1 MNKIIVLVSYK
12 LALEAL
18 ESHTQVF
25 TVWLYC
31 ANTVVISPS
40 LSPSLSL
47 STLVPLPSLSPS
59 LSFSFSLLFLLPSL
73 SLPSPP
79 LSPSPSP
86 SLPLP
91 DPSSSLPPGLE
102 ATSWLAYSENSS
114 RSKTSASATTS
125 ARQPPSK
132 TIRQPFS
139 FSTASRAT
147 RSRGCESHSI
157 CQRAGES

>member
-59 LSFSFSLLFLLPSL
+59 LSFSFSLLFPLPSL
-73 SLPSPP
+73 SL
-79 LSPSPSP
+79 
-86 SLPLP
+86 
-91 DPSSSLPPGLE
+91 PSSSLPPGLE
-102 ATSWLAYSENSS
+102 ATSWRAYSENSS

-132 TIRQPFS
+132 TTRQPFS
-139 FSTASRAT
+139 SSMASRAT
-147 RSRGCESHSI
+147 RSRGCESRSI